1 MTITPGRLVALLT
14 PLVFAPLAGAIAVA
28 AARYFPGVDLDPDRL
43 QEIFIAGALIAFGKA
58 GLWLKG
64 WQDYERLQEPLP
76 DAVAHDLAL
85 EAAQLPGT
93 TAPATAA
100 SIHGNEHIDAD
111 DDFDADDAGIDAELA
126 DGPDIDEGDLAGL
139 LDEDDEPLTPAA
151 GSR

>member
-28 AARYFPGVDLDPDRL
+28 AARYLPGVDLDPDRL

-64 WQDYERLQEPLP
+64 WQDYERRQEPLP

-85 EAAQLPGT
+85 EAAQLP
-93 TAPATAA
+93 ATAA
-100 SIHGNEHIDAD
+100 PEPAARIPEDGVVDEGDG
-111 DDFDADDAGIDAELA
+111 DDAAGVDDELA
-126 DGPDIDEGDLAGL
+126 DGPDVDDDELAGL
-139 LDEDDEPLTPAA
+139 LDEDDELLTPLA